1 MPNVLEQR
9 FLGRRVTVR
18 RVLGRNAE
26 GRMQYGDVVGDLVHL
41 DDVLAV
47 IDSRHGQVEVP
58 VASIM
63 IAKPAPPSTADE
75 LALEAI
81 TAAGWRAA
89 DTGHVGGWL
98 LRASGGFTG
107 RANSVLP
114 LRPPGMPLDEALTQA
129 RAWYHRHGLPLRLQ
143 LPSEARRLLDAE
155 LGERG
160 WPIQYGALVMA
171 ARLDQVHAAARP
183 DVQVQLESVP
193 DDAWFAR
200 YRDGAGASEA
210 AQGLLTR
217 HDEVVF
223 ASVRDGD
230 RCVAIG
236 RGAIDAGWL
245 GVTAVEVDA
254 SQRRSGLA
262 SAVMTALWQWG
273 RGRGATHGYL
283 QVADD
288 NDAAISMYTGL
299 GYWVHHDYR
308 YRIDPDDVA
317 TEDDADETDD

>member
-1 MPNVLEQR
+1 M
-9 FLGRRVTVR
+9 GRRVTVR
-18 RVLGRNAE
+18 RVLGRTE
-26 GRMQYGDVVGDLVHL
+26 QGRLQYGDVVGDLIHL

-58 VASIM
+58 LATIV

-75 LALEAI
+75 LRLEAI
-81 TAAGWRAA
+81 SASGWRAA
-89 DTGHVGGWL
+89 ETGHVGGWL

-107 RANSVLP
+107 RGNSVLP
-114 LRPPGMPLDEALTQA
+114 LRAPGMPLDDALALA
-129 RAWYHRHGLPLRLQ
+129 RSWYHERNLPLRLQ
-143 LPSEARRLLDAE
+143 IPSEARRLLDAE

-171 ARLDQVHAAARP
+171 ARLDRVHARARP
-183 DVQVQLESVP
+183 DVQVRLDTIP
-193 DDAWFAR
+193 DDAWYAR

-210 AQGLLTR
+210 ARGLLTR
-217 HDEVVF
+217 HDNVIF

-236 RGAIDAGWL
+236 RGAIDERWL

-254 SQRRSGLA
+254 AQRRTGLA
-262 SAVMTALWQWG
+262 GTVMTALWQWG
-273 RGRGATHGYL
+273 RSRGAAHGYL

-288 NDAAISMYTGL
+288 NEAAIAMYTGF

-308 YRIDPDDVA
+308 YRIDPDDA
-317 TEDDADETDD
+317 ANQ

>member
-1 MPNVLEQR
+1 MPNVLEQHL
-9 FLGRRVTVR
+9 LGRRVTVR
-18 RVLGRNAE
+18 RVLGRSE
-26 GRMQYGDVVGDLVHL
+26 QGRIQYGDVVGDLIHL

-58 VASIM
+58 VASIV

-81 TAAGWRAA
+81 SAAGWRAA
-89 DTGHVGGWL
+89 ETGSVGGWL

-107 RANSVLP
+107 RGNSVLP
-114 LRPPGMPLDEALTQA
+114 LRAPGMPLDEALTQA
-129 RAWYHRHGLPLRLQ
+129 RAWYHDRGLPLRLQ
-143 LPSEARRLLDAE
+143 LPSEARRLLDAA

-171 ARLDQVHAAARP
+171 ARLDRVHADARP
-183 DVQVQLESVP
+183 DVQVRLDATP
-193 DDAWFAR
+193 DDPWYAR
-200 YRDGAGASEA
+200 YRDGAGASDA
-210 AQGLLTR
+210 ARGLLTR
-217 HDEVVF
+217 HDNVVF
-223 ASVRDGD
+223 ASVREGD

-236 RGAIDAGWL
+236 RGAIDEGWL
-245 GVTAVEVDA
+245 GVTAVEVDGA
-254 SQRRSGLA
+254 YRRTGLA
-262 SAVMTALWQWG
+262 GTVMAALWQWARS
-273 RGRGATHGYL
+273 RGTQRGYL

-288 NDAAISMYTGL
+288 NDVAIAMYTGF

-317 TEDDADETDD
+317 DQSPTG